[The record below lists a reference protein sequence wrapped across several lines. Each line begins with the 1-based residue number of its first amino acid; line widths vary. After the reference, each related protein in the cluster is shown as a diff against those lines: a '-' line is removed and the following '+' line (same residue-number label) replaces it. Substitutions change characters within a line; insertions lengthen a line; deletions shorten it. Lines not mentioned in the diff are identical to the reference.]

1 MCIVRVHAC
10 MCLRAVRS
18 ASACACMHVRVCL
31 HVCVRMHACS
41 CACACVRAWSGP
53 RVSGCMRVCARALVC
68 VVCTCITVFGKHCE
82 CNAQKCTHLKRLP
95 PLSSHLLLLSHCVLT
110 KHEGQKNHMTTA
122 GNRTM
127 NTPEREHASDNYDKV
142 TRMNSKPDE
151 SSSQTRCRLIKVQI
165 TTAPPYESC
174 EILKGRPRRNV
185 FSKLVYYQYKSF
197 PADRS
202 VRRKSKNQ
210 LGWVINPV
218 PHNLVRRIRFW
229 RIKISSTWFYIFV
242 LDKK

>member
-1 MCIVRVHAC
+1 MLMLPKLGRFEDPT
-10 MCLRAVRS
+10 RT
-18 ASACACMHVRVCL
+18 ASWH
-31 HVCVRMHACS
+31 CS
-41 CACACVRAWSGP
+41 TIHP
-53 RVSGCMRVCARALVC
+53 RTLGLDKPGIGLSPTLFGS
-68 VVCTCITVFGKHCE
+68 TVFGKHCE

-95 PLSSHLLLLSHCVLT
+95 PLGSHLLLLSHCVLT
-110 KHEGQKNHMTTA
+110 KHEGQKNHITTA

-127 NTPEREHASDNYDKV
+127 NMPEREHASANYDKV
-142 TRMNSKPDE
+142 TRMKSKPDE
-151 SSSQTRCRLIKVQI
+151 SSSQHARCRLIKVQI
-165 TTAPPYESC
+165 TTARPYESC
-174 EILKGRPRRNV
+174 KILKGRPRGNV